1 MSVLRCSAAAVATVF
16 AIGLSSGAYAAVPT
30 VTYATHQDE
39 SRPMRDIIAEQA
51 NTPYQ
56 GSSEEPYV
64 VPNIFPK
71 PSHAWQSQF
80 IRDLAQRNIQDA
92 PINIPAPT
100 PSLSVLGLA
109 AGSGA
114 NGSGGAIP
122 PDTNGD
128 VSPAHYT
135 SG

>member
-1 MSVLRCSAAAVATVF
+1 MDFKLAIKICDAFESLDERAQDSPRPPTGMIQAGSFQGITMSVFRCSAAAVATVF

-39 SRPMRDIIAEQA
+39 SRPMRDVIAEQA

-71 PSHAWQSQF
+71 QS
-80 IRDLAQRNIQDA
+80 
-92 PINIPAPT
+92 
-100 PSLSVLGLA
+100 
-109 AGSGA
+109 
-114 NGSGGAIP
+114 
-122 PDTNGD
+122 
-128 VSPAHYT
+128 
-135 SG
+135 